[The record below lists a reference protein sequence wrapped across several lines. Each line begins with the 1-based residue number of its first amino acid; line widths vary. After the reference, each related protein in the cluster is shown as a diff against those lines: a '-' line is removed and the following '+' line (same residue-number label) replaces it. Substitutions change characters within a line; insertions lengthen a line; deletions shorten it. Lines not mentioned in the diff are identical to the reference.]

1 MRKLTKSF
9 QKRQSIASRVLCFLL
24 VLAMVVTMVP
34 ALGGGNSTVQAAEK
48 EKNLTIHF
56 MMPSNWGWETPAV
69 QFWGGTYAVSGNTN
83 TDSTEG
89 TEIPGW
95 GGAKGFFM
103 SKGNVAGDTTE
114 YTLSVKGTFTGF
126 QFLDFANTGNTVN
139 PAYDSKLSQYT
150 EDTPTDVYYIQK
162 DGAWAYYLD
171 VKGIEAVP
179 DLPKTETT
187 FLLVGN
193 IPGMAW
199 DPSAK
204 PNFVKSIENENI
216 YSITLN
222 AVPAGKYQYK
232 ILEDAATKG
241 WDKPWAQNNDNLS
254 LNLNAP
260 ADVTLSLDKTDETKE
275 TKVDIAYIEDLVV
288 EVPAQIQKG
297 VTMELPATGTYY
309 GGDGNVQNGVSVTYT
324 AKTEGITLTGNEIS
338 VPISYEGT
346 EVTVVAAYDGIEKE
360 IIIPVVEVVY
370 HYTIY
375 YYDFD
380 ATHMSE
386 NASDLWIWQ
395 KSGAGATAGTL
406 FTAKE
411 KLSDGNEWL
420 RADVTLPYTDVQI
433 IPRSKDEWKWQGDT
447 VLYNNSATA
456 ENVTLYIVSNSNQ
469 AYTTLP
475 ELVKP
480 KSRSIMIE
488 YDRPAKDYE
497 GWNIFTWNSGFGSDV
512 SVAFADINGKMV
524 AKIPVKD
531 SQADL
536 MLSFCMRQ
544 STADNEWANKDGGD
558 HYVTIPADQSV
569 VKAVFTQGEGITRVL
584 PYNTGFERD
593 GANNAIHFYY
603 RNDEL
608 AAENNLASLE
618 GNVSIVINGQTYA
631 MAYDAGNDRF
641 VYNLTDVSTGDYYY
655 YYAVNGKE
663 ELDAFNDVTANDSN
677 GKECSVCHFK
687 KANVSVAASLSQYA
701 MDYNDNNV
709 LSVELTAKDGEGL
722 ETSEIAAITADL
734 SELGLGKE
742 FAIEP
747 QLMEGTI
754 SCLNTVAAGVKN
766 IPVTVKD
773 IYGNVYTTAT
783 NVTVTE
789 RKKSAGDFDWDEA
802 VIYFAVTDRFFD
814 GDASNNDAYGVG
826 DYNTGEKG
834 GSSYHG
840 GDFAGLNQK
849 LDYLKDLGV
858 NTIWITPIVENI
870 TEDQHDNKTDTAT
883 YGYHG
888 YWASDFTKL
897 NKHLGTEQQF
907 KALLDAAHSKGMK
920 IMVDVVLN
928 HAGYGTEKYFNSIL
942 TDADGNS
949 ISMIRDSN
957 NTISGDDKYD
967 SLSDLPDFVTENKA
981 VTDQLV
987 TWQTEWMSKYSIDY
1001 YRVDTV
1007 KHVETT
1013 TWEAF
1018 KNSLTKVN
1026 PDFKM
1031 IGEYSGAGYANNAGE
1046 LGTGSMDALLD
1057 FDFNDF
1063 AQKFV
1068 TGDISGVESSL
1079 QKRNGAINNTAT
1091 MGSFLSSHDEDSL
1104 QYKLVNES
1112 KLSEEE
1118 AYNLMKVAATLQI
1131 TAKGQPVLYY
1141 GEEIGQG
1148 GANNWPL
1155 QTNRRDFDWTELEKQ
1170 KADSNSIYN
1179 HYKTM
1184 LAIRNTYT
1192 DVFAR
1197 GNRSTVAASDAEG
1210 YEVISRSY
1218 GNSTLYV
1225 GMNVKEAEK
1234 EVVIP
1239 VAESAGTVLKNLYD
1253 GKTYTVSADQNV
1265 SVTIPAAKDG
1275 GTIVLTAETKT
1286 EPAPDNTTDDK
1297 KPDGKIT
1304 EDHNGN
1310 QQTSGNNS
1318 SQVNSAVQTTPKQ
1331 EEQAVA
1337 EVTVQEESFANVIEA
1352 VNKAKTGSKI
1362 RVNLL
1367 KTTKIPASVFESIKG
1382 KDMNVTFKVS
1392 DQASWIIN
1400 GKDIT
1405 GNVTAPI
1412 DLGLVVGTSDI
1423 PKQKVTALADG
1434 NETIQLSLNYDGVF
1448 GFEGILRLSVGK
1460 DYSGKIANLYYYNET
1475 TGKFEYYQ
1483 AVQVK
1488 EDGTVDFK
1496 FSHASDYVIVL
1507 NETDMSQTTG
1517 SVIASPKTSDN
1528 TPVAAAVILLLFGC
1542 ALMGTAYRKN
1552 KKF

>member
-34 ALGGGNSTVQAAEK
+34 ALGSGSSTVQAAEN

-56 MMPSNWGWETPAV
+56 MMPSNWGWTTPAI
-69 QFWGGTYAVSGNTN
+69 QFWGGTAAVTGNTN
-83 TDSTEG
+83 TESPDG
-89 TEIPGW
+89 TEIPEW

-103 SKGNVAGDTTE
+103 TQTGDTTE

-126 QFLDFANTGNTVN
+126 QFLDFDNPGNNKN
-139 PAYDSKLSQYT
+139 PGYDSKLSQYT

-171 VKGIEAVP
+171 ADGTTAVP

-204 PNFVKSIENENI
+204 PNFVKSSENENI

-324 AKTEGITLTGNEIS
+324 AKTEGITLNGNEIS

-346 EVTVVAAYDGIEKE
+346 EVTVVAAYHGIEKE
-360 IIIPVVEVVY
+360 IVIPVVEVVY

-544 STADNEWANKDGGD
+544 STTDNEWANKDGGD
-558 HYVTIPADQSV
+558 HYVTIPAGQSL
-569 VKAVFTQGEGITRVL
+569 VKAVFTQGEGITEVL
-584 PYNTGFERD
+584 PYNAGYEMD
-593 GANNAIHFYY
+593 GANDTIHFYF
-603 RNDEL
+603 RNDAL
-608 AAENNLASLE
+608 AAENNLASLD
-618 GNVSIVINGQTYA
+618 GKVSVVVNGQTCQ
-631 MAYDAGNDRF
+631 MTYDAANDRF
-641 VYNLTDVSTGDYYY
+641 GYDFTGVSTGDYYY
-655 YYAVNGKE
+655 YYVVDGTE
-663 ELDAFNDVTANDSN
+663 ELDAFNSEKADYS

-687 KANVSVAASLSQYA
+687 KANVSVEASLSQYA

-709 LSVELTAKDGEGL
+709 LSVKLTAKDGEGL

-734 SELGLGKE
+734 SELGLNRE
-742 FAIEP
+742 FAIDP
-747 QLMEGTI
+747 TLMEGTI
-754 SCLNTVAAGVKN
+754 SCLNTVAAGEKT

-826 DYNTGEKG
+826 DYNVGEKG

-1148 GANNWPL
+1148 GANNWPY

-1184 LAIRNTYT
+1184 LAIRNAYT

-1197 GNRSTVAASDAEG
+1197 GNRSTAAVSDADG

-1275 GTIVLTAETKT
+1275 GTIVLTAETKA

-1297 KPDGKIT
+1297 KPDGKTT

-1448 GFEGILRLSVGK
+1448 GFEGILRLSVGT
-1460 DYSGKIANLYYYNET
+1460 DHSGKIANLYYYNET

-1507 NETDMSQTTG
+1507 NDTDMSQTTG

-1528 TPVAAAVILLLFGC
+1528 TPIAAAVILLLFGC

-1552 KKF
+1552 KHF

>member
-1 MRKLTKSF
+1 
-9 QKRQSIASRVLCFLL
+9 
-24 VLAMVVTMVP
+24 
-34 ALGGGNSTVQAAEK
+34 
-48 EKNLTIHF
+48 
-56 MMPSNWGWETPAV
+56 
-69 QFWGGTYAVSGNTN
+69 
-83 TDSTEG
+83 
-89 TEIPGW
+89 
-95 GGAKGFFM
+95 
-103 SKGNVAGDTTE
+103 
-114 YTLSVKGTFTGF
+114 
-126 QFLDFANTGNTVN
+126 
-139 PAYDSKLSQYT
+139 
-150 EDTPTDVYYIQK
+150 
-162 DGAWAYYLD
+162 
-171 VKGIEAVP
+171 
-179 DLPKTETT
+179 
-187 FLLVGN
+187 
-193 IPGMAW
+193 
-199 DPSAK
+199 
-204 PNFVKSIENENI
+204 
-216 YSITLN
+216 
-222 AVPAGKYQYK
+222 
-232 ILEDAATKG
+232 
-241 WDKPWAQNNDNLS
+241 
-254 LNLNAP
+254 
-260 ADVTLSLDKTDETKE
+260 
-275 TKVDIAYIEDLVV
+275 
-288 EVPAQIQKG
+288 
-297 VTMELPATGTYY
+297 
-309 GGDGNVQNGVSVTYT
+309 
-324 AKTEGITLTGNEIS
+324 
-338 VPISYEGT
+338 
-346 EVTVVAAYDGIEKE
+346 
-360 IIIPVVEVVY
+360 
-370 HYTIY
+370 
-375 YYDFD
+375 
-380 ATHMSE
+380 MSE

-497 GWNIFTWNSGFGSDV
+497 GWNIYTWNSGFGSDV

-544 STADNEWANKDGGD
+544 STTDNEWANKDGGD
-558 HYVTIPADQSV
+558 HYVTIPAGQSL
-569 VKAVFTQGEGITRVL
+569 VKAVFTQGEGITEVL
-584 PYNTGFERD
+584 PYNAGYEMD
-593 GANNAIHFYY
+593 GANDTIHFYF
-603 RNDEL
+603 RNDAL
-608 AAENNLASLE
+608 AAENNLASLD
-618 GNVSIVINGQTYA
+618 GKVSVVVNGQTCQ
-631 MAYDAGNDRF
+631 MTYDAANDRF
-641 VYNLTDVSTGDYYY
+641 GYDFTGVSTGDYYY
-655 YYAVNGKE
+655 YYVVDGTE
-663 ELDAFNDVTANDSN
+663 ELDAFNSEKADYS

-687 KANVSVAASLSQYA
+687 KANVSVEASLSQYA

-709 LSVELTAKDGEGL
+709 LSVKLTAKDGEGL

-734 SELGLGKE
+734 SELGLNRE
-742 FAIEP
+742 FAIDP
-747 QLMEGTI
+747 TLMEGTI
-754 SCLNTVAAGVKN
+754 SCLNTVAAGEKT

-1148 GANNWPL
+1148 GANNWPY

-1184 LAIRNTYT
+1184 LAIRNAYT

-1197 GNRSTVAASDAEG
+1197 GNRSTAAVSDADG

-1275 GTIVLTAETKT
+1275 GTIVLTAETKA

-1297 KPDGKIT
+1297 KPDGKTT

-1483 AVQVK
+1483 AAQVK

>member
-34 ALGGGNSTVQAAEK
+34 ALGGGNSTVQAAET

-56 MMPSNWGWETPAV
+56 MMPSNWGWTTPAV

-83 TDSTEG
+83 IENTDG

-103 SKGNVAGDTTE
+103 SKGNVVGDTTE

-126 QFLDFANTGNTVN
+126 QFLDFANPGNNIN
-139 PAYDSKLSQYT
+139 PGYDSKLSQYT
-150 EDTPTDVYYIQK
+150 EDKPTDVYYIQK
-162 DGAWAYYLD
+162 DGQGDYYLD
-171 VKGIEAVP
+171 AAGTTSVP

-204 PNFVKSIENENI
+204 PNFVKSSENENI

-275 TKVDIAYIEDLVV
+275 IKVDIAYIEDLVV

-338 VPISYEGT
+338 VPLSYEGT
-346 EVTVVAAYDGIEKE
+346 EVTVVAAYNGIEKE

-497 GWNIFTWNSGFGSDV
+497 GWNIYTWNSGFGSDV

-531 SQADL
+531 SKADL
-536 MLSFCMRQ
+536 KLSFCMRH
-544 STADNEWANKDGGD
+544 STAADEWESKDGGD

-569 VKAVFTQGEGITRVL
+569 VKAVFTQGEGITEVL
-584 PYNTGFERD
+584 PYNAGYEMD
-593 GANNAIHFYY
+593 GANDTIHFYY
-603 RNDEL
+603 RNDTL
-608 AAENNLASLE
+608 AAENNLASLD
-618 GNVSIVINGQTYA
+618 GKVSVVVNGQTCP
-631 MAYDAGNDRF
+631 MTYDAANDRF
-641 VYNLTDVSTGDYYY
+641 GYDLTGVSTGDYYY
-655 YYAVNGKE
+655 YYVVDGTG
-663 ELDAFNDVTANDSN
+663 ELDAFNSEKADYS

-687 KANVSVAASLSQYA
+687 KANMSVAASLSQYA

-709 LSVELTAKDGEGL
+709 LSVKLTAKDGEGL

-734 SELGLGKE
+734 SELGLNRE
-742 FAIEP
+742 FAIDP
-747 QLMEGTI
+747 TLMEGTI
-754 SCLNTVAAGVKN
+754 SCLNTVAAGEKT

-1013 TWEAF
+1013 TWAAF

-1046 LGTGSMDALLD
+1046 LGTGTMDALLD

-1063 AQKFV
+1063 AQNFV
-1068 TGDISGVESSL
+1068 TGNISSVENSL
-1079 QKRNGAINNTAT
+1079 QKRNNAINNTSV
-1091 MGSFLSSHDEDSL
+1091 MGSFLSSHDEDTL

-1112 KLSEEE
+1112 KISEEE

-1184 LAIRNTYT
+1184 LAIRNAYT

-1197 GNRSTVAASDAEG
+1197 GNRSTVAVSDADG

-1253 GKTYTVSADQNV
+1253 GKTYTVSADRNV

-1286 EPAPDNTTDDK
+1286 EPAPDEKQDDK
-1297 KPDGKIT
+1297 KTDT
-1304 EDHNGN
+1304 AESNGN
-1310 QQTSGNNS
+1310 AQSSGNNANQS
-1318 SQVNSAVQTTPKQ
+1318 TSANKTTPKQ

-1367 KTTKIPASVFESIKG
+1367 KTTKIPANVFESIKG

-1448 GFEGILRLSVGK
+1448 GFEGILRLSVGT
-1460 DYSGKIANLYYYNET
+1460 DHSGKIANLYYYNET

-1483 AVQVK
+1483 AAQVK

-1507 NETDMSQTTG
+1507 NDTDMSQTTG

-1528 TPVAAAVILLLFGC
+1528 TPIAAAVILLLFGC

-1552 KKF
+1552 KHF

>member
-34 ALGGGNSTVQAAEK
+34 ALGGGNSTVQAAET

-56 MMPSNWGWETPAV
+56 MMPSNWGWTTPAI
-69 QFWGGTYAVSGNTN
+69 QFWGGTATVTGNTN
-83 TDSTEG
+83 TESVDG
-89 TEIPGW
+89 TKIPGW
-95 GGAKGFFM
+95 GEAKGFFM

-139 PAYDSKLSQYT
+139 PAYDSKISQYT

-162 DGAWAYYLD
+162 DGQWDYYLD
-171 VKGIEAVP
+171 ATGTTSVP

-324 AKTEGITLTGNEIS
+324 AKTEGITLNGNEIS

-346 EVTVVAAYDGIEKE
+346 EVTIAAAYDGIEKE
-360 IIIPVVEVVY
+360 IVIPVVEVVY

-558 HYVTIPADQSV
+558 HYVTIPAGQSL
-569 VKAVFTQGEGITRVL
+569 VKAVFTQGEGITEVL
-584 PYNTGFERD
+584 PYNAGYEMD
-593 GANNAIHFYY
+593 GANDTIHFYY
-603 RNDEL
+603 RNDTL
-608 AAENNLASLE
+608 AAENNLASLD
-618 GNVSIVINGQTYA
+618 GKVSVVVNGQTCA
-631 MAYDAGNDRF
+631 MTYDAANDRF
-641 VYNLTDVSTGDYYY
+641 GYDFTGVSTGDYYY
-655 YYAVNGKE
+655 YYVVDGTE
-663 ELDAFNDVTANDSN
+663 ELDAFNSEKADYS

-687 KANVSVAASLSQYA
+687 KANVSVTASLSQYA

-709 LSVELTAKDGEGL
+709 LSVKLTAKDGEGL

-734 SELGLGKE
+734 SELGLNRE
-742 FAIEP
+742 FAIDP
-747 QLMEGTI
+747 TLMEGTI
-754 SCLNTVAAGVKN
+754 SCLNTVAAGEKT

-987 TWQTEWMSKYSIDY
+987 TWQTEWMSKYNIDY

-1148 GANNWPL
+1148 GANNWPY

-1184 LAIRNTYT
+1184 LAIRNAYT

-1197 GNRSTVAASDAEG
+1197 GNRSTVAVSDADG

-1275 GTIVLTAETKT
+1275 GTIVLTAETKA

-1297 KPDGKIT
+1297 KPDGKTT

-1367 KTTKIPASVFESIKG
+1367 KTTKIPANVFESIKG

>member
-1 MRKLTKSF
+1 M
-9 QKRQSIASRVLCFLL
+9 
-24 VLAMVVTMVP
+24 
-34 ALGGGNSTVQAAEK
+34 
-48 EKNLTIHF
+48 
-56 MMPSNWGWETPAV
+56 
-69 QFWGGTYAVSGNTN
+69 TY
-83 TDSTEG
+83 
-89 TEIPGW
+89 
-95 GGAKGFFM
+95 
-103 SKGNVAGDTTE
+103 
-114 YTLSVKGTFTGF
+114 
-126 QFLDFANTGNTVN
+126 
-139 PAYDSKLSQYT
+139 
-150 EDTPTDVYYIQK
+150 
-162 DGAWAYYLD
+162 
-171 VKGIEAVP
+171 
-179 DLPKTETT
+179 
-187 FLLVGN
+187 
-193 IPGMAW
+193 
-199 DPSAK
+199 
-204 PNFVKSIENENI
+204 
-216 YSITLN
+216 
-222 AVPAGKYQYK
+222 
-232 ILEDAATKG
+232 DAA
-241 WDKPWAQNNDNLS
+241 
-254 LNLNAP
+254 
-260 ADVTLSLDKTDETKE
+260 
-275 TKVDIAYIEDLVV
+275 
-288 EVPAQIQKG
+288 
-297 VTMELPATGTYY
+297 
-309 GGDGNVQNGVSVTYT
+309 
-324 AKTEGITLTGNEIS
+324 
-338 VPISYEGT
+338 
-346 EVTVVAAYDGIEKE
+346 
-360 IIIPVVEVVY
+360 
-370 HYTIY
+370 
-375 YYDFD
+375 
-380 ATHMSE
+380 
-386 NASDLWIWQ
+386 
-395 KSGAGATAGTL
+395 
-406 FTAKE
+406 
-411 KLSDGNEWL
+411 
-420 RADVTLPYTDVQI
+420 
-433 IPRSKDEWKWQGDT
+433 
-447 VLYNNSATA
+447 
-456 ENVTLYIVSNSNQ
+456 
-469 AYTTLP
+469 
-475 ELVKP
+475 
-480 KSRSIMIE
+480 
-488 YDRPAKDYE
+488 
-497 GWNIFTWNSGFGSDV
+497 
-512 SVAFADINGKMV
+512 
-524 AKIPVKD
+524 
-531 SQADL
+531 
-536 MLSFCMRQ
+536 
-544 STADNEWANKDGGD
+544 
-558 HYVTIPADQSV
+558 
-569 VKAVFTQGEGITRVL
+569 
-584 PYNTGFERD
+584 
-593 GANNAIHFYY
+593 
-603 RNDEL
+603 
-608 AAENNLASLE
+608 
-618 GNVSIVINGQTYA
+618 
-631 MAYDAGNDRF
+631 NDRF
-641 VYNLTDVSTGDYYY
+641 GYDFTGVSTGDYYY
-655 YYAVNGKE
+655 YYVVNGKE

-687 KANVSVAASLSQYA
+687 KANVSVATSLSQYA

-709 LSVELTAKDGEGL
+709 LSVKLTAKDGEGL

-734 SELGLGKE
+734 SELGLNRE
-742 FAIEP
+742 FAIDP
-747 QLMEGTI
+747 TLMEGTI
-754 SCLNTVAAGVKN
+754 SCLNTVAAGEKT

-1184 LAIRNTYT
+1184 LAIRNAYT

-1197 GNRSTVAASDAEG
+1197 GNRSTAAVSDADG

-1275 GTIVLTAETKT
+1275 GTIVLTAETKA

-1297 KPDGKIT
+1297 KPDGKTT

-1475 TGKFEYYQ
+1475 TSKFEYYQ

>member
-34 ALGGGNSTVQAAEK
+34 ALGSGSSTVQAAEN

-56 MMPSNWGWETPAV
+56 MMPSNWGWTTPAI
-69 QFWGGTYAVSGNTN
+69 QFWGGTAAVTGNTN
-83 TDSTEG
+83 TESPDG
-89 TEIPGW
+89 TEIPEW

-103 SKGNVAGDTTE
+103 TQTGDTTE

-126 QFLDFANTGNTVN
+126 QFLDFDNPGNNKN
-139 PAYDSKLSQYT
+139 PGYDSKLSQYT

-171 VKGIEAVP
+171 ADGTTAVP

-204 PNFVKSIENENI
+204 PNFVKSSENENI

-260 ADVTLSLDKTDETKE
+260 ADVTLSLDKTDKTKE
-275 TKVDIAYIEDLVV
+275 TKVNIAYIKDLVV

-297 VTMELPATGTYY
+297 VTMELPVTGTYY
-309 GGDGNVQNGVSVTYT
+309 GDDGNVQNGVSVTYT
-324 AKTEGITLTGNEIS
+324 AKTEGITLNGNEIL
-338 VPISYEGT
+338 VPLSYEGT
-346 EVTVVAAYDGIEKE
+346 EVTVVAAYNGIEKE

-544 STADNEWANKDGGD
+544 STTDNEWANKDGGD
-558 HYVTIPADQSV
+558 HYVTIPAGQSL
-569 VKAVFTQGEGITRVL
+569 VKAVFTQGEGITEVL
-584 PYNTGFERD
+584 PYNAGYEMD
-593 GANNAIHFYY
+593 GANDTIHFYY
-603 RNDEL
+603 RNDTL
-608 AAENNLASLE
+608 AAENNLASLD
-618 GNVSIVINGQTYA
+618 GKVSVVVNGQTCA
-631 MAYDAGNDRF
+631 MTYDAANDRF
-641 VYNLTDVSTGDYYY
+641 GYDFTGVSTGDYYY
-655 YYAVNGKE
+655 YYVVDGTE
-663 ELDAFNDVTANDSN
+663 ELDAFNSEKADYS

-687 KANVSVAASLSQYA
+687 KANVSVEASLSQYA

-709 LSVELTAKDGEGL
+709 LSVKLTAKDGEGL

-734 SELGLGKE
+734 SELGLNRE
-742 FAIEP
+742 FAIDP
-747 QLMEGTI
+747 TLMEGTI
-754 SCLNTVAAGVKN
+754 SCLNTVAAGEKT

-814 GDASNNDAYGVG
+814 GDAENNDAYGVG
-826 DYNTGEKG
+826 DYNIGEKG

-870 TEDQHDNKTDTAT
+870 TEDQHDNETDTAT

-897 NKHLGTEQQF
+897 NKHLGKEQQF

-928 HAGYGTEKYFNSIL
+928 HAGYGREDYFNSIL

-949 ISMIRDSN
+949 ISMIRDSS

-1253 GKTYTVSADQNV
+1253 GKTYTVSADRNV

-1297 KPDGKIT
+1297 KQDGKTT

-1448 GFEGILRLSVGK
+1448 GFEGILRLSVGT

-1507 NETDMSQTTG
+1507 NDTDMSQTTG

-1528 TPVAAAVILLLFGC
+1528 TPIAAAVILLLFGC

-1552 KKF
+1552 KHF

>member
-56 MMPSNWGWETPAV
+56 MMPSNWGWTTPAI
-69 QFWGGTYAVSGNTN
+69 QFWGGTATVTGNTN
-83 TDSTEG
+83 TESVDG

-95 GGAKGFFM
+95 GGAKAFFM
-103 SKGNVAGDTTE
+103 TRADDTTE

-126 QFLDFANTGNTVN
+126 QFLDFKNTGNNIN
-139 PAYDSKLSQYT
+139 PGYNSKLSQYT

-162 DGAWAYYLD
+162 DGQWDYYLD
-171 VKGIEAVP
+171 ANGTTSVP

-199 DPSAK
+199 NPGAK

-232 ILEDAATKG
+232 ILEDAATEG
-241 WDKPWAQNNDNLS
+241 WNKPWAQNNDNLS

-324 AKTEGITLTGNEIS
+324 AKTEGITLNGNEIS

-346 EVTVVAAYDGIEKE
+346 GVTVVAAYHGIEKE
-360 IIIPVVEVVY
+360 IVIPVVEVVY

-558 HYVTIPADQSV
+558 HYVTIPAGQSL
-569 VKAVFTQGEGITRVL
+569 VKAVFTQGEGITEVL
-584 PYNTGFERD
+584 PYNAGYEMD
-593 GANNAIHFYY
+593 GANDTIHFYY
-603 RNDEL
+603 RNDTL
-608 AAENNLASLE
+608 AAENNLASLD
-618 GNVSIVINGQTYA
+618 GKVSVVVNGQTCA
-631 MAYDAGNDRF
+631 MTYDAANDRF
-641 VYNLTDVSTGDYYY
+641 GYDFTGVSTGDYYY
-655 YYAVNGKE
+655 YYVVDGTE
-663 ELDAFNDVTANDSN
+663 ELDAFNSEKADYS

-687 KANVSVAASLSQYA
+687 KANVSVTASLSQYA

-709 LSVELTAKDGEGL
+709 LSVKLTAKDGEGL

-734 SELGLGKE
+734 SELGLNRE
-742 FAIEP
+742 FAIDP
-747 QLMEGTI
+747 TLMEGTI

-1118 AYNLMKVAATLQI
+1118 AYNQMKVAATLQI

-1148 GANNWPL
+1148 GANNWPY

-1184 LAIRNTYT
+1184 LAIRNAYT

-1197 GNRSTVAASDAEG
+1197 GNRSTVAVSDADG

-1239 VAESAGTVLKNLYD
+1239 VAESAGTVLTNLYD

-1297 KPDGKIT
+1297 KPDGKTT

-1448 GFEGILRLSVGK
+1448 GFEGILRLSIGS

>member
-34 ALGGGNSTVQAAEK
+34 ALGSGSSTVQAAEN

-56 MMPSNWGWETPAV
+56 MMPSNWGWTTPAI
-69 QFWGGTYAVSGNTN
+69 QFWGGTAAVTGNTN
-83 TDSTEG
+83 TESPDG
-89 TEIPGW
+89 TEIPEW

-103 SKGNVAGDTTE
+103 TQTGDTTE

-126 QFLDFANTGNTVN
+126 QFLDFDNPGNNKN
-139 PAYDSKLSQYT
+139 PGYDSKLSQYT

-162 DGAWAYYLD
+162 DGQWDYYLD
-171 VKGIEAVP
+171 ATGTTSVP

-324 AKTEGITLTGNEIS
+324 AKTEGITLNGNEIS

-346 EVTVVAAYDGIEKE
+346 EVTVVAAYHGIEKE
-360 IIIPVVEVVY
+360 IVIPVVEVVY

-558 HYVTIPADQSV
+558 HYVTIPAGQSL
-569 VKAVFTQGEGITRVL
+569 VKAVFTQGEGITEVL
-584 PYNTGFERD
+584 PYNAGYEMD
-593 GANNAIHFYY
+593 GANDTIHFYY
-603 RNDEL
+603 RNDTL
-608 AAENNLASLE
+608 AAENNLASLD
-618 GNVSIVINGQTYA
+618 GKVSVVVNGQTCA
-631 MAYDAGNDRF
+631 MTYDAANDRF
-641 VYNLTDVSTGDYYY
+641 GYDFTGVSTGDYYY
-655 YYAVNGKE
+655 YYVVNGKE

-687 KANVSVAASLSQYA
+687 KANVSVTASLSQYA

-709 LSVELTAKDGEGL
+709 LSVKLTAKDGEGL

-747 QLMEGTI
+747 ELMEGTI

-826 DYNTGEKG
+826 DYNVGEKG

-870 TEDQHDNKTDTAT
+870 TEDQHDNETDTAT

-897 NKHLGTEQQF
+897 NKHLGKEQQF

-928 HAGYGTEKYFNSIL
+928 HAGYGREDYFNSIL

-949 ISMIRDSN
+949 ISMIRDSS

-987 TWQTEWMSKYSIDY
+987 AWQTEWMSKYNIDY

-1013 TWEAF
+1013 TWAAF

-1046 LGTGSMDALLD
+1046 LGTGTMDALLD

-1063 AQKFV
+1063 AQNFV
-1068 TGDISGVESSL
+1068 TGNISSVENSL
-1079 QKRNGAINNTAT
+1079 QKRNNAINNTSV
-1091 MGSFLSSHDEDSL
+1091 MGSFLSSHDEDTL

-1112 KLSEEE
+1112 KISEEE

-1184 LAIRNTYT
+1184 LAIRNAYT

-1197 GNRSTVAASDAEG
+1197 GNRSTVAVSDADG

-1218 GNSTLYV
+1218 GNNTLYV

-1297 KPDGKIT
+1297 KPDGKTT

-1367 KTTKIPASVFESIKG
+1367 KTTKIPANVFESIKG

-1448 GFEGILRLSVGK
+1448 GFEGILRLSVGT

-1507 NETDMSQTTG
+1507 NDTDMSQTTG

-1528 TPVAAAVILLLFGC
+1528 TPIAAAVILLLFGC

-1552 KKF
+1552 KHF

>member
-34 ALGGGNSTVQAAEK
+34 ALGGGNSTVQAAET

-56 MMPSNWGWETPAV
+56 MMPSNWGWTTPAV

-83 TDSTEG
+83 IENTDG

-103 SKGNVAGDTTE
+103 SKGNVVGDTTE

-126 QFLDFANTGNTVN
+126 QFLDFANPGNNIN
-139 PAYDSKLSQYT
+139 PGYDSKLSQYT
-150 EDTPTDVYYIQK
+150 EDKPTDVYYIQK
-162 DGAWAYYLD
+162 DGQGDYYLD
-171 VKGIEAVP
+171 AAGTTSVP

-204 PNFVKSIENENI
+204 PNFVKSSENENI

-275 TKVDIAYIEDLVV
+275 IKVDIAYIEDLVV

-338 VPISYEGT
+338 VPLSYEGT
-346 EVTVVAAYDGIEKE
+346 EVTVVAAYNGIEKE

-497 GWNIFTWNSGFGSDV
+497 GWNIYTWNSGFGSDV

-531 SQADL
+531 SKADL
-536 MLSFCMRQ
+536 KLSFCMRH
-544 STADNEWANKDGGD
+544 STAADEWESKDGGD
-558 HYVTIPADQSV
+558 HYVTIPAGQSV
-569 VKAVFTQGEGITRVL
+569 VKAVFTQGEGITEVL
-584 PYNTGFERD
+584 PYNAGYEMD
-593 GANNAIHFYY
+593 GANDTIHFYY
-603 RNDEL
+603 RNDTL
-608 AAENNLASLE
+608 AAENNLASLD
-618 GNVSIVINGQTYA
+618 GKVSVVVNGQTCP
-631 MAYDAGNDRF
+631 MTYDAANDRF
-641 VYNLTDVSTGDYYY
+641 GYDLTGVSTGDYYY
-655 YYAVNGKE
+655 YYVVDGTG
-663 ELDAFNDVTANDSN
+663 ELDAFNSEKADYS

-687 KANVSVAASLSQYA
+687 KANMSVAASLSQYA

-709 LSVELTAKDGEGL
+709 LSVKLTAKDGEGL

-734 SELGLGKE
+734 SELGLNRE
-742 FAIEP
+742 FAIDP
-747 QLMEGTI
+747 TLMEGTI
-754 SCLNTVAAGVKN
+754 SCLNTVAAGEKT

-1013 TWEAF
+1013 TWAAF

-1046 LGTGSMDALLD
+1046 LGTGTMDALLD

-1063 AQKFV
+1063 AQNFV
-1068 TGDISGVESSL
+1068 TGNISSVENSL
-1079 QKRNGAINNTAT
+1079 QKRNNAINNTSV
-1091 MGSFLSSHDEDSL
+1091 MGSFLSSHDEDTL

-1112 KLSEEE
+1112 KISEEE

-1148 GANNWPL
+1148 GADNWPL

-1184 LAIRNTYT
+1184 LAIRNAYT

-1197 GNRSTVAASDAEG
+1197 GNRSTVAVSDADG

-1218 GNSTLYV
+1218 GNNTLYV

-1253 GKTYTVSADQNV
+1253 GKTYTVSADRNV

-1286 EPAPDNTTDDK
+1286 EPAPDEKQDDK
-1297 KPDGKIT
+1297 KTDT
-1304 EDHNGN
+1304 AESNGN
-1310 QQTSGNNS
+1310 AQSSGNNANQS
-1318 SQVNSAVQTTPKQ
+1318 TSANKTTPKQ

-1367 KTTKIPASVFESIKG
+1367 KTTKIPANVFESIKG

-1448 GFEGILRLSVGK
+1448 GFEGILRLSVGT
-1460 DYSGKIANLYYYNET
+1460 DHSGKIANLYYYNET

-1483 AVQVK
+1483 AAQVK

-1507 NETDMSQTTG
+1507 NDTDMSQTTG

-1528 TPVAAAVILLLFGC
+1528 TPIAAAVILLLFGC

-1552 KKF
+1552 KNF

>member
-34 ALGGGNSTVQAAEK
+34 ALGSGSSTVQAAEN

-56 MMPSNWGWETPAV
+56 MMPSNWGWTTPAI
-69 QFWGGTYAVSGNTN
+69 QFWGGTAAVTGNTN
-83 TDSTEG
+83 TESPDG
-89 TEIPGW
+89 TEIPEW

-103 SKGNVAGDTTE
+103 TQTGDTTE

-126 QFLDFANTGNTVN
+126 QFLDFDNPGNNKN
-139 PAYDSKLSQYT
+139 PGYDSKLSQYT

-162 DGAWAYYLD
+162 DGQWDYYLD
-171 VKGIEAVP
+171 ATGTTSVP

-324 AKTEGITLTGNEIS
+324 AKTEGITLNGNEIS

-346 EVTVVAAYDGIEKE
+346 EVTVVAAYHGIEKE
-360 IIIPVVEVVY
+360 IVIPVVEVVY

-531 SQADL
+531 SKADL
-536 MLSFCMRQ
+536 KLSFCMRH
-544 STADNEWANKDGGD
+544 STAADEWESKDGGD

-569 VKAVFTQGEGITRVL
+569 VKAVFTQGEGITEVL
-584 PYNTGFERD
+584 PYNAGYEMD
-593 GANNAIHFYY
+593 GANDTIHFYY
-603 RNDEL
+603 RNDTL
-608 AAENNLASLE
+608 AAENNLASLD
-618 GNVSIVINGQTYA
+618 GKVSVVVNGQTCP
-631 MAYDAGNDRF
+631 MTYDAANDRF
-641 VYNLTDVSTGDYYY
+641 GYDLTGVSTGDYYY
-655 YYAVNGKE
+655 YYVVNGKE

-687 KANVSVAASLSQYA
+687 KANVSVTASLSQYA

-747 QLMEGTI
+747 ELMEGTI

-826 DYNTGEKG
+826 DYNVGEKG

-870 TEDQHDNKTDTAT
+870 TEDQHDNETDTAT

-897 NKHLGTEQQF
+897 NKHLGKEQQF

-928 HAGYGTEKYFNSIL
+928 HAGYGREDYFNSIL

-949 ISMIRDSN
+949 ISMIRDSS

-987 TWQTEWMSKYSIDY
+987 AWQTGWMSKYNIDY

-1013 TWEAF
+1013 TWAAF

-1046 LGTGSMDALLD
+1046 LGTGTMDALLD

-1063 AQKFV
+1063 AQNFV
-1068 TGDISGVESSL
+1068 TGNISSVENSL
-1079 QKRNGAINNTAT
+1079 QKRNNAINNTSV
-1091 MGSFLSSHDEDSL
+1091 MGSFLSSHDEDTL

-1112 KLSEEE
+1112 KISEEE

-1184 LAIRNTYT
+1184 LAIRNAYT

-1197 GNRSTVAASDAEG
+1197 GNRSTVAVSDADG

-1218 GNSTLYV
+1218 GNNTLYV

-1253 GKTYTVSADQNV
+1253 GKTYTVSADRNV

-1286 EPAPDNTTDDK
+1286 EPAPDEKQDDK
-1297 KPDGKIT
+1297 KTDT
-1304 EDHNGN
+1304 AESNGN
-1310 QQTSGNNS
+1310 AQSSGNNANQS
-1318 SQVNSAVQTTPKQ
+1318 TSANKTTPKQ

-1367 KTTKIPASVFESIKG
+1367 KTTKIPANVFESIKG

-1448 GFEGILRLSVGK
+1448 GFEGILRLSVGT
-1460 DYSGKIANLYYYNET
+1460 DHSGKIANLYYYNET

-1483 AVQVK
+1483 AAQVK

-1507 NETDMSQTTG
+1507 NDTDMSQTTG

-1528 TPVAAAVILLLFGC
+1528 TPIAAAVILLLFGC

-1552 KKF
+1552 KHF

>member
-34 ALGGGNSTVQAAEK
+34 ALGGGNSTVQAAET

-56 MMPSNWGWETPAV
+56 MMPSNWGWTTPAV

-83 TDSTEG
+83 IENTDG

-95 GGAKGFFM
+95 GEAKGFFM

-139 PAYDSKLSQYT
+139 PAYDSKISQYT

-162 DGAWAYYLD
+162 DGQWDYYLD
-171 VKGIEAVP
+171 ATGTTSVP

-324 AKTEGITLTGNEIS
+324 AKTEGITLNGNEIS

-346 EVTVVAAYDGIEKE
+346 EVTVVAAYHGIEKE
-360 IIIPVVEVVY
+360 IVIPVVEVVY

-558 HYVTIPADQSV
+558 HYVTIPAGQSL
-569 VKAVFTQGEGITRVL
+569 VKAVFTQGEGITEVL
-584 PYNTGFERD
+584 PYNAGYEMD
-593 GANNAIHFYY
+593 GANDTIHFYY
-603 RNDEL
+603 RNDTL
-608 AAENNLASLE
+608 AAENNLASLD
-618 GNVSIVINGQTYA
+618 GKVSVVVNGQTCA
-631 MAYDAGNDRF
+631 MTYDAANDRF
-641 VYNLTDVSTGDYYY
+641 GYDFTGVSTGDYYY
-655 YYAVNGKE
+655 YYVVDGTE
-663 ELDAFNDVTANDSN
+663 ELDAFNSEKADYS
-677 GKECSVCHFK
+677 GQECSVCHFK
-687 KANVSVAASLSQYA
+687 KANVSVEASLSQYA

-709 LSVELTAKDGEGL
+709 LSVKLTAKDGEGL

-734 SELGLGKE
+734 SELGLNRE
-742 FAIEP
+742 FAIDST
-747 QLMEGTI
+747 LMEGTI
-754 SCLNTVAAGVKN
+754 SCLNTVAAGEKT

-1091 MGSFLSSHDEDSL
+1091 MGSFLSSHDEDTL

-1112 KLSEEE
+1112 KISEEE

-1184 LAIRNTYT
+1184 LAIRNAYT

-1197 GNRSTVAASDAEG
+1197 GNRSTAAVSDADG

-1275 GTIVLTAETKT
+1275 GTIVLTAEKKT
-1286 EPAPDNTTDDK
+1286 EPAPDEKQDDK
-1297 KPDGKIT
+1297 KTDT
-1304 EDHNGN
+1304 AESNGN
-1310 QQTSGNNS
+1310 AQSSGNNANQS
-1318 SQVNSAVQTTPKQ
+1318 TSANKTNPKQ

-1367 KTTKIPASVFESIKG
+1367 KTTKIPANVFESIKG

-1507 NETDMSQTTG
+1507 NDTDMSQTTG

-1528 TPVAAAVILLLFGC
+1528 TPIAAAVILLLFGC

-1552 KKF
+1552 KNF

>member
-34 ALGGGNSTVQAAEK
+34 ALGGGNSTVQAAET

-56 MMPSNWGWETPAV
+56 MMPSNWGWTTPAV

-83 TDSTEG
+83 IENTDG

-103 SKGNVAGDTTE
+103 SKGNVVGDTTE

-126 QFLDFANTGNTVN
+126 QFLDFANPGNNIN
-139 PAYDSKLSQYT
+139 PGYDSKLSQYT
-150 EDTPTDVYYIQK
+150 EDKPTDVYYIQK
-162 DGAWAYYLD
+162 DGQGDYYLD
-171 VKGIEAVP
+171 AAGTTSVP

-204 PNFVKSIENENI
+204 PNFVKSSENENI

-275 TKVDIAYIEDLVV
+275 IKVDIAYIEDLVV

-338 VPISYEGT
+338 VPLSYEGT
-346 EVTVVAAYDGIEKE
+346 EVTVVAAYNGIEKE

-497 GWNIFTWNSGFGSDV
+497 GWNIYTWNSGFGSDV

-531 SQADL
+531 SKADL
-536 MLSFCMRQ
+536 KLSFCMRH
-544 STADNEWANKDGGD
+544 STAADEWESKDGGD

-569 VKAVFTQGEGITRVL
+569 VKAVFTQGEGITEVL
-584 PYNTGFERD
+584 PYNAGYEMD
-593 GANNAIHFYY
+593 GANDTIHFYY
-603 RNDEL
+603 RNDTL
-608 AAENNLASLE
+608 AAENNLASLD
-618 GNVSIVINGQTYA
+618 GKVSVVVNGQTCP
-631 MAYDAGNDRF
+631 MTYDAANDRF
-641 VYNLTDVSTGDYYY
+641 GYDLTGVSTGDYYY
-655 YYAVNGKE
+655 YYVVDGTG
-663 ELDAFNDVTANDSN
+663 ELDAFNSEKADYS

-687 KANVSVAASLSQYA
+687 KANMSVAASLSQYA

-709 LSVELTAKDGEGL
+709 LSVKLTAKDGEGL

-734 SELGLGKE
+734 SELGLNRE
-742 FAIEP
+742 FAIDP
-747 QLMEGTI
+747 TLMEGTI
-754 SCLNTVAAGVKN
+754 SCLNTVAAGEKT

-949 ISMIRDSN
+949 ISMIRDSS

-1013 TWEAF
+1013 TWAAF

-1046 LGTGSMDALLD
+1046 LGTGTMDALLD

-1063 AQKFV
+1063 AQNFV
-1068 TGDISGVESSL
+1068 TGNISSVENSL
-1079 QKRNGAINNTAT
+1079 QKRNNAINNTSV
-1091 MGSFLSSHDEDSL
+1091 MGSFLSSHDEDTL

-1112 KLSEEE
+1112 KISEEE

-1184 LAIRNTYT
+1184 LAIRNAYT

-1197 GNRSTVAASDAEG
+1197 GNRSTVAVSDADG

-1218 GNSTLYV
+1218 GNNTLYV

-1253 GKTYTVSADQNV
+1253 GKTYTVSADRNV

-1286 EPAPDNTTDDK
+1286 EPAPDEKQDDK
-1297 KPDGKIT
+1297 KTDT
-1304 EDHNGN
+1304 AESNGN
-1310 QQTSGNNS
+1310 AQSSGNNANQS
-1318 SQVNSAVQTTPKQ
+1318 TSANKTTPKQ

-1367 KTTKIPASVFESIKG
+1367 KTTKIPANVFESIKG

-1448 GFEGILRLSVGK
+1448 GFEGILRLSVGT
-1460 DYSGKIANLYYYNET
+1460 DHSGKIANLYYYNET

-1507 NETDMSQTTG
+1507 NDTDMSQTTG

-1528 TPVAAAVILLLFGC
+1528 TPIAAAVILLLFGC

-1552 KKF
+1552 KNF

>member
-34 ALGGGNSTVQAAEK
+34 ALGGGNSTVQAAET

-56 MMPSNWGWETPAV
+56 MMPSNWGWTTPAI
-69 QFWGGTYAVSGNTN
+69 QFWGGTATVTGNTN
-83 TDSTEG
+83 TESVDG
-89 TEIPGW
+89 TKIPGW
-95 GGAKGFFM
+95 DGAKAFFM
-103 SKGNVAGDTTE
+103 TQAGDTTE

-126 QFLDFANTGNTVN
+126 QFLDFDNTRNNIN
-139 PAYDSKLSQYT
+139 PGYNSKLSQYT
-150 EDTPTDVYYIQK
+150 EDKPTDVYYIQK

-171 VKGIEAVP
+171 ADGTTVVP

-204 PNFVKSIENENI
+204 PNFVKSIENENV

-222 AVPAGKYQYK
+222 AIPAGKYQYK
-232 ILEDAATKG
+232 ILEDAATEG
-241 WDKPWAQNNDNLS
+241 WNKYWAQNDGNLS

-260 ADVTLSLDKTDETKE
+260 ADVTLSLDKTDKTKE
-275 TKVDIAYIEDLVV
+275 TKVNIAYIKDLVV

-297 VTMELPATGTYY
+297 VTMELPVTGTYY
-309 GGDGNVQNGVSVTYT
+309 GDDGNVQNGVSVTYT
-324 AKTEGITLTGNEIS
+324 AKTEGITLNGNEIS

-346 EVTVVAAYDGIEKE
+346 EVTIAATYNGIEKE
-360 IIIPVVEVVY
+360 ITIPVVEVVY

-380 ATHMSE
+380 ETHMSE

-558 HYVTIPADQSV
+558 HYVTIPAGQSL
-569 VKAVFTQGEGITRVL
+569 VKAVFTQGEGITEVL
-584 PYNTGFERD
+584 PYNAGYEMD
-593 GANNAIHFYY
+593 GANDTIHFYY
-603 RNDEL
+603 RNDTL
-608 AAENNLASLE
+608 AAENNLASLD
-618 GNVSIVINGQTYA
+618 GKVSVVVNGQTCA
-631 MAYDAGNDRF
+631 MTYDAANDRF
-641 VYNLTDVSTGDYYY
+641 GYDFTGVSTGDYYY
-655 YYAVNGKE
+655 YYVVDGTE
-663 ELDAFNDVTANDSN
+663 ELDAFNSEKADYS

-687 KANVSVAASLSQYA
+687 KANVSVTASLSQYA

-709 LSVELTAKDGEGL
+709 LSVKLTAKDGEGL

-734 SELGLGKE
+734 SELGLNRE
-742 FAIEP
+742 FAIDST
-747 QLMEGTI
+747 LMEGTI
-754 SCLNTVAAGVKN
+754 SCLNTVAAGEKT

-870 TEDQHDNKTDTAT
+870 TEDQHDNETDTAT

-1148 GANNWPL
+1148 GANNWSL

-1239 VAESAGTVLKNLYD
+1239 VAESAGIVLKNLYD

-1297 KPDGKIT
+1297 KPDGKTT

-1367 KTTKIPASVFESIKG
+1367 KTTKIPANVFESIKG

-1507 NETDMSQTTG
+1507 NDTDMSQTTG

-1528 TPVAAAVILLLFGC
+1528 TPIAAAVILLLFGC

>member
-34 ALGGGNSTVQAAEK
+34 ALGGGNSTVQAAET

-56 MMPSNWGWETPAV
+56 MMPSNWGWTTPAV

-83 TDSTEG
+83 IENTDG

-103 SKGNVAGDTTE
+103 SKGNVVGDTTE

-126 QFLDFANTGNTVN
+126 QFLDFANPGNNIN
-139 PAYDSKLSQYT
+139 PGYDSKLSQYT
-150 EDTPTDVYYIQK
+150 EDKPTDVYYIQK
-162 DGAWAYYLD
+162 DGQGDYYLD
-171 VKGIEAVP
+171 AAGTTSVP

-204 PNFVKSIENENI
+204 PNFVKSSENENI

-260 ADVTLSLDKTDETKE
+260 ADVTLSLDKTDKTKE
-275 TKVDIAYIEDLVV
+275 TKVNIAYIKDLVV

-297 VTMELPATGTYY
+297 VTMELPVTGTYY
-309 GGDGNVQNGVSVTYT
+309 GDDGNVQNGVSVTYT
-324 AKTEGITLTGNEIS
+324 AKTEGITLNGNEIL
-338 VPISYEGT
+338 VPLSYEGT
-346 EVTVVAAYDGIEKE
+346 EVTVVAAYNGIEKE

-497 GWNIFTWNSGFGSDV
+497 GWNIYTWNSGFGSDV

-531 SQADL
+531 SKADL
-536 MLSFCMRQ
+536 KLSFCMRH
-544 STADNEWANKDGGD
+544 STAADEWESKDGGD
-558 HYVTIPADQSV
+558 HYVTIPAGQSL
-569 VKAVFTQGEGITRVL
+569 VKAVFTQGEGITEVL
-584 PYNTGFERD
+584 PYNAGYEMD
-593 GANNAIHFYY
+593 GANDTIHFYY
-603 RNDEL
+603 RNDTL
-608 AAENNLASLE
+608 AAENNLASLD
-618 GNVSIVINGQTYA
+618 GKVSVVVNGQTCA
-631 MAYDAGNDRF
+631 MTYDAANDRF
-641 VYNLTDVSTGDYYY
+641 GYDFTGVSTGDYYY
-655 YYAVNGKE
+655 YYVVDGTE
-663 ELDAFNDVTANDSN
+663 ELDAFNSEKADYS
-677 GKECSVCHFK
+677 GQECSVCHFK
-687 KANVSVAASLSQYA
+687 KANVSVEASLSQYA

-709 LSVELTAKDGEGL
+709 LSVKLTAKDGEGL

-747 QLMEGTI
+747 ELMEGTI
-754 SCLNTVAAGVKN
+754 SCLNTVAAGEKT

-1013 TWEAF
+1013 TWAAF

-1046 LGTGSMDALLD
+1046 LGTGTMDALLD

-1063 AQKFV
+1063 AQNFV
-1068 TGDISGVESSL
+1068 TGNISSVENSL
-1079 QKRNGAINNTAT
+1079 QKRNNAINNTSV
-1091 MGSFLSSHDEDSL
+1091 MGSFLSSHDEDTL

-1112 KLSEEE
+1112 KISEEE

-1184 LAIRNTYT
+1184 LAIRNAYT

-1197 GNRSTVAASDAEG
+1197 GNRSTVAVSDADG

-1218 GNSTLYV
+1218 GNNTLYV

-1253 GKTYTVSADQNV
+1253 GKTYTVSADRNV

-1286 EPAPDNTTDDK
+1286 EPAPDEKQDDK
-1297 KPDGKIT
+1297 KTDT
-1304 EDHNGN
+1304 AESNGN
-1310 QQTSGNNS
+1310 AQSSGNNANQS
-1318 SQVNSAVQTTPKQ
+1318 TSANKTTPKQ

-1367 KTTKIPASVFESIKG
+1367 KTTKIPANVFESIKG

-1448 GFEGILRLSVGK
+1448 GFEGILRLSVGT
-1460 DYSGKIANLYYYNET
+1460 DHSGKIANLYYYNET

-1483 AVQVK
+1483 AAQVK

-1507 NETDMSQTTG
+1507 NDTDMSQTTG

-1528 TPVAAAVILLLFGC
+1528 TPIAAAVILLLFGC

-1552 KKF
+1552 KHF

>member
-34 ALGGGNSTVQAAEK
+34 ALGSGSSTVQAAEK

-56 MMPSNWGWETPAV
+56 MMPSNWGWTTPAI
-69 QFWGGTYAVSGNTN
+69 QFWGGTAAVTGNTN
-83 TDSTEG
+83 TESPDG
-89 TEIPGW
+89 TEIPEW

-103 SKGNVAGDTTE
+103 TQTGDTTE

-126 QFLDFANTGNTVN
+126 QFLDFDNPGNNKN
-139 PAYDSKLSQYT
+139 PGYDSKLSQYT

-171 VKGIEAVP
+171 ADGTTAVP

-204 PNFVKSIENENI
+204 PNFVKSIENENV

-232 ILEDAATKG
+232 ILEDAATEG
-241 WDKPWAQNNDNLS
+241 WNKPWAQNSDNLS

-260 ADVTLSLDKTDETKE
+260 ADVTLSLDKTDKAKE
-275 TKVDIAYIEDLVV
+275 TKVNIAYIKDLVV

-297 VTMELPATGTYY
+297 VTMELPVTGTYY
-309 GGDGNVQNGVSVTYT
+309 GDDGNVQNGVSVTYT
-324 AKTEGITLTGNEIS
+324 AKTEGITLNGNEIL
-338 VPISYEGT
+338 VPLSYEGT
-346 EVTVVAAYDGIEKE
+346 EVTVAAAYNGIEKE

-558 HYVTIPADQSV
+558 HYVTIPAGQSL
-569 VKAVFTQGEGITRVL
+569 VKAVFTQGEGITEVL
-584 PYNTGFERD
+584 PYNAGYEMD
-593 GANNAIHFYY
+593 GANDTIHFYY
-603 RNDEL
+603 RNDTL
-608 AAENNLASLE
+608 AAENNLASLD
-618 GNVSIVINGQTYA
+618 GKVSVVVNGQTCA
-631 MAYDAGNDRF
+631 MTYDAANDRF
-641 VYNLTDVSTGDYYY
+641 GYDFTGVSTGDYYY
-655 YYAVNGKE
+655 YYVVDGTE
-663 ELDAFNDVTANDSN
+663 ELDAFNSEKADYS

-687 KANVSVAASLSQYA
+687 KANVSVEASLSQYA

-709 LSVELTAKDGEGL
+709 LSVKLTAKDGEGL

-734 SELGLGKE
+734 SELGLNRE
-742 FAIEP
+742 FAIDP
-747 QLMEGTI
+747 TLMEGTI
-754 SCLNTVAAGVKN
+754 SCLNTVAAGEKT

-1253 GKTYTVSADQNV
+1253 GKTYTVSADRNV

-1297 KPDGKIT
+1297 KPDGKTT

-1448 GFEGILRLSVGK
+1448 GFEGILRLSVGT

-1507 NETDMSQTTG
+1507 NDTDMSQTTG

-1528 TPVAAAVILLLFGC
+1528 TPIAAAVILLLFGC

-1552 KKF
+1552 KHF

>member
-1 MRKLTKSF
+1 
-9 QKRQSIASRVLCFLL
+9 
-24 VLAMVVTMVP
+24 
-34 ALGGGNSTVQAAEK
+34 
-48 EKNLTIHF
+48 
-56 MMPSNWGWETPAV
+56 
-69 QFWGGTYAVSGNTN
+69 
-83 TDSTEG
+83 
-89 TEIPGW
+89 
-95 GGAKGFFM
+95 M
-103 SKGNVAGDTTE
+103 S
-114 YTLSVKGTFTGF
+114 
-126 QFLDFANTGNTVN
+126 
-139 PAYDSKLSQYT
+139 
-150 EDTPTDVYYIQK
+150 
-162 DGAWAYYLD
+162 
-171 VKGIEAVP
+171 
-179 DLPKTETT
+179 
-187 FLLVGN
+187 
-193 IPGMAW
+193 
-199 DPSAK
+199 
-204 PNFVKSIENENI
+204 
-216 YSITLN
+216 
-222 AVPAGKYQYK
+222 
-232 ILEDAATKG
+232 
-241 WDKPWAQNNDNLS
+241 
-254 LNLNAP
+254 
-260 ADVTLSLDKTDETKE
+260 
-275 TKVDIAYIEDLVV
+275 V
-288 EVPAQIQKG
+288 E
-297 VTMELPATGTYY
+297 
-309 GGDGNVQNGVSVTYT
+309 
-324 AKTEGITLTGNEIS
+324 
-338 VPISYEGT
+338 
-346 EVTVVAAYDGIEKE
+346 
-360 IIIPVVEVVY
+360 
-370 HYTIY
+370 
-375 YYDFD
+375 
-380 ATHMSE
+380 
-386 NASDLWIWQ
+386 
-395 KSGAGATAGTL
+395 
-406 FTAKE
+406 
-411 KLSDGNEWL
+411 
-420 RADVTLPYTDVQI
+420 
-433 IPRSKDEWKWQGDT
+433 
-447 VLYNNSATA
+447 
-456 ENVTLYIVSNSNQ
+456 
-469 AYTTLP
+469 
-475 ELVKP
+475 
-480 KSRSIMIE
+480 
-488 YDRPAKDYE
+488 
-497 GWNIFTWNSGFGSDV
+497 
-512 SVAFADINGKMV
+512 
-524 AKIPVKD
+524 
-531 SQADL
+531 
-536 MLSFCMRQ
+536 
-544 STADNEWANKDGGD
+544 
-558 HYVTIPADQSV
+558 
-569 VKAVFTQGEGITRVL
+569 
-584 PYNTGFERD
+584 
-593 GANNAIHFYY
+593 
-603 RNDEL
+603 
-608 AAENNLASLE
+608 
-618 GNVSIVINGQTYA
+618 
-631 MAYDAGNDRF
+631 
-641 VYNLTDVSTGDYYY
+641 
-655 YYAVNGKE
+655 
-663 ELDAFNDVTANDSN
+663 
-677 GKECSVCHFK
+677 
-687 KANVSVAASLSQYA
+687 ASLSQYA

-709 LSVELTAKDGEGL
+709 LSVKLTAKDGEGL

-734 SELGLGKE
+734 SELGLNRE
-742 FAIEP
+742 FAIDP
-747 QLMEGTI
+747 TLMEGTI
-754 SCLNTVAAGVKN
+754 SCLNTVAAGEKT

-1013 TWEAF
+1013 TWAAF

-1253 GKTYTVSADQNV
+1253 GKTYTVSADRNV

-1297 KPDGKIT
+1297 KPDGKTT

-1337 EVTVQEESFANVIEA
+1337 EVTMQEESFANVIEA

-1448 GFEGILRLSVGK
+1448 GFEGILRLSVGT

-1507 NETDMSQTTG
+1507 NDTDMSQTTG

-1528 TPVAAAVILLLFGC
+1528 TPIAAAVILLLFGC

-1552 KKF
+1552 KHF

>member
-34 ALGGGNSTVQAAEK
+34 ALGGGNSTVQAAET

-56 MMPSNWGWETPAV
+56 MMPSNWGWTTPAV

-83 TDSTEG
+83 IENTDG

-103 SKGNVAGDTTE
+103 SKGNVVGDTTE

-126 QFLDFANTGNTVN
+126 QFLDFANPGNNIN
-139 PAYDSKLSQYT
+139 PGYDSKLSQYT
-150 EDTPTDVYYIQK
+150 EDKPTDVYYIQK
-162 DGAWAYYLD
+162 DGQGDYYLD
-171 VKGIEAVP
+171 AAGTTSVP

-204 PNFVKSIENENI
+204 PNFVKSSENENI

-275 TKVDIAYIEDLVV
+275 IKVDIAYIEDLVV

-338 VPISYEGT
+338 VPLSYEGT
-346 EVTVVAAYDGIEKE
+346 EVTVVAAYNGIEKE

-497 GWNIFTWNSGFGSDV
+497 GWNIYTWNSGFGSDV

-531 SQADL
+531 SKADL
-536 MLSFCMRQ
+536 KLSFCMRH
-544 STADNEWANKDGGD
+544 STAADEWESKDGGD

-569 VKAVFTQGEGITRVL
+569 VKAVFTQGEGITEVL
-584 PYNTGFERD
+584 PYNAGYEMD
-593 GANNAIHFYY
+593 GANDTIHFYY
-603 RNDEL
+603 RNDTL
-608 AAENNLASLE
+608 AAENNLASLD
-618 GNVSIVINGQTYA
+618 GKVSVVVNGQTCP
-631 MAYDAGNDRF
+631 MTYDAANDRF
-641 VYNLTDVSTGDYYY
+641 GYDLTGVSTGDYYY
-655 YYAVNGKE
+655 YYVVDGTG
-663 ELDAFNDVTANDSN
+663 ELDAFNSEKADYS

-687 KANVSVAASLSQYA
+687 KANMSVAASLSQYA

-709 LSVELTAKDGEGL
+709 LSVKLTAKDGEGL

-734 SELGLGKE
+734 SELGLNRE
-742 FAIEP
+742 FAIDP
-747 QLMEGTI
+747 TLMEGTI
-754 SCLNTVAAGVKN
+754 SCLNTVAAGEKT

-814 GDASNNDAYGVG
+814 GDAGNNDAYGVG
-826 DYNTGEKG
+826 DYNTGEKD

-1013 TWEAF
+1013 TWAAF

-1046 LGTGSMDALLD
+1046 LGTGTMDALLD

-1063 AQKFV
+1063 AQNFV
-1068 TGDISGVESSL
+1068 TGNISSVENSL
-1079 QKRNGAINNTAT
+1079 QKRNNAINNTSV
-1091 MGSFLSSHDEDSL
+1091 MGSFLSSHDEDTL

-1112 KLSEEE
+1112 KISEEE

-1184 LAIRNTYT
+1184 LAIRNAYT

-1197 GNRSTVAASDAEG
+1197 GNRSTVAVSDADG

-1218 GNSTLYV
+1218 GNNTLYV

-1253 GKTYTVSADQNV
+1253 GKTYTVSADRNV

-1286 EPAPDNTTDDK
+1286 EPAPDEKQDDK
-1297 KPDGKIT
+1297 KTDT
-1304 EDHNGN
+1304 AESNGN
-1310 QQTSGNNS
+1310 AQSSGNNANQS
-1318 SQVNSAVQTTPKQ
+1318 TSANKTTPKQ

-1367 KTTKIPASVFESIKG
+1367 KTTKIPANVFESIKG

-1448 GFEGILRLSVGK
+1448 GFEGILRLSVGT
-1460 DYSGKIANLYYYNET
+1460 DHSGKIANLYYYNET

-1507 NETDMSQTTG
+1507 NDTDMSQTTG

-1528 TPVAAAVILLLFGC
+1528 TPIAAAVILLLFGC

-1552 KKF
+1552 KNF

>member
-56 MMPSNWGWETPAV
+56 MMPSNWGWTTPAV

-126 QFLDFANTGNTVN
+126 QFLDFANTSNTVN

-275 TKVDIAYIEDLVV
+275 IKVDIAYIEDLVV

-558 HYVTIPADQSV
+558 HYVTIPAGQSL
-569 VKAVFTQGEGITRVL
+569 VKAVFTQGEGITEVL
-584 PYNTGFERD
+584 PYNAGYEMD
-593 GANNAIHFYY
+593 GANDTIHFYY
-603 RNDEL
+603 RNDTL
-608 AAENNLASLE
+608 AAENNLASLD
-618 GNVSIVINGQTYA
+618 GKVSVVVNGQTCA
-631 MAYDAGNDRF
+631 MTYDAANDRF
-641 VYNLTDVSTGDYYY
+641 GYDFTGVSTGDYYY
-655 YYAVNGKE
+655 YYVVDGTG
-663 ELDAFNDVTANDSN
+663 ELDAFNSEKADYS

-687 KANVSVAASLSQYA
+687 KANVSVEASLSQYA

-709 LSVELTAKDGEGL
+709 LSVKLTAKDGEGL

-734 SELGLGKE
+734 SELGLNRE
-742 FAIEP
+742 FAIDP
-747 QLMEGTI
+747 TLMEGTI
-754 SCLNTVAAGVKN
+754 SCLNTVAAGEKT

-1013 TWEAF
+1013 TWAAF

-1046 LGTGSMDALLD
+1046 LGTGTMDALLD

-1063 AQKFV
+1063 AQNFV
-1068 TGDISGVESSL
+1068 TGNISSVENSL
-1079 QKRNGAINNTAT
+1079 QKRNNAINNTSV
-1091 MGSFLSSHDEDSL
+1091 MGSFLSSHDEDTL

-1112 KLSEEE
+1112 KISEEE

-1184 LAIRNTYT
+1184 LAIRNAYT

-1197 GNRSTVAASDAEG
+1197 GNRSTVAVSDADG

-1218 GNSTLYV
+1218 GNNTLYV

-1253 GKTYTVSADQNV
+1253 GKTYTVSADRNV

-1286 EPAPDNTTDDK
+1286 EPAPDEKQDDK
-1297 KPDGKIT
+1297 KTDT
-1304 EDHNGN
+1304 AESNGN
-1310 QQTSGNNS
+1310 AQSSGNNANQS
-1318 SQVNSAVQTTPKQ
+1318 TSANKTTPKQ

-1367 KTTKIPASVFESIKG
+1367 KTTKIPANVFESIKG

-1483 AVQVK
+1483 AAQVK

>member
-34 ALGGGNSTVQAAEK
+34 ALGGGNSTVQAAET

-56 MMPSNWGWETPAV
+56 MMPSNWGWTTPAV

-83 TDSTEG
+83 IENTDG

-103 SKGNVAGDTTE
+103 SKGNVVGDTTE

-126 QFLDFANTGNTVN
+126 QFLDFANPGNNIN
-139 PAYDSKLSQYT
+139 PGYDSKLSQYT
-150 EDTPTDVYYIQK
+150 EDKPTDVYYIQK
-162 DGAWAYYLD
+162 DGQGDYYLD
-171 VKGIEAVP
+171 AAGTTSVP

-204 PNFVKSIENENI
+204 PNFVKSSENENI

-260 ADVTLSLDKTDETKE
+260 ADVTLSLDKTDKTKE
-275 TKVDIAYIEDLVV
+275 TKVNIAYIKDLVV

-297 VTMELPATGTYY
+297 VTMELPVTGTYY
-309 GGDGNVQNGVSVTYT
+309 GDDGNVQNGVSVTYT
-324 AKTEGITLTGNEIS
+324 AKTEGITLNGNEIS

-346 EVTVVAAYDGIEKE
+346 EVTIAATYNGIEKE
-360 IIIPVVEVVY
+360 ITIPVVEVVY

-380 ATHMSE
+380 ETHMSE

-544 STADNEWANKDGGD
+544 STTDNEWANKDGGD
-558 HYVTIPADQSV
+558 HYVTIPAGQSL
-569 VKAVFTQGEGITRVL
+569 VKAVFTQGEGITEVL
-584 PYNTGFERD
+584 PYNAGYEMD
-593 GANNAIHFYY
+593 GANDTIHFYF
-603 RNDEL
+603 RNDAL
-608 AAENNLASLE
+608 AAENNLASLD
-618 GNVSIVINGQTYA
+618 GKVSVVVNGQTCQ
-631 MAYDAGNDRF
+631 MTYDAANDRF
-641 VYNLTDVSTGDYYY
+641 GYDFTGVSTGDYYY
-655 YYAVNGKE
+655 YYVVNGKE

-687 KANVSVAASLSQYA
+687 KANVSVATSLSQYA

-709 LSVELTAKDGEGL
+709 LSVKLTAKDGEGL

-747 QLMEGTI
+747 ELMEGTI

-826 DYNTGEKG
+826 DYNVGEKG

-870 TEDQHDNKTDTAT
+870 TEDQHDNETDTAT

-897 NKHLGTEQQF
+897 NKHLGKEQQF

-928 HAGYGTEKYFNSIL
+928 HAGYGREDYFNSIL

-949 ISMIRDSN
+949 ISMIRDSS

-987 TWQTEWMSKYSIDY
+987 AWQTEWMSKYNIDY

-1013 TWEAF
+1013 TWAAF

-1046 LGTGSMDALLD
+1046 LGTGTMDALLD

-1063 AQKFV
+1063 AQNFV
-1068 TGDISGVESSL
+1068 TGNISSVENSL
-1079 QKRNGAINNTAT
+1079 QKRNNAINNTSV
-1091 MGSFLSSHDEDSL
+1091 MGSFLSSHDEDTL

-1112 KLSEEE
+1112 KISEEE

-1184 LAIRNTYT
+1184 LAIRNAYT

-1197 GNRSTVAASDAEG
+1197 GNRSTVAVSDADG

-1218 GNSTLYV
+1218 GNNTLYV

-1297 KPDGKIT
+1297 KPDGKTT

-1367 KTTKIPASVFESIKG
+1367 KTTKIPANVFESIKG

-1448 GFEGILRLSVGK
+1448 GFEGILRLSVGT

-1507 NETDMSQTTG
+1507 NDTDMSQTTG

-1528 TPVAAAVILLLFGC
+1528 TPIAAAVILLLFGC

-1552 KKF
+1552 KHF

>member
-34 ALGGGNSTVQAAEK
+34 ALGSGSSTVQAAEN

-56 MMPSNWGWETPAV
+56 MMPSNWGWTTPAI
-69 QFWGGTYAVSGNTN
+69 QFWGGTAAVTGNTN
-83 TDSTEG
+83 TESPDG
-89 TEIPGW
+89 TEIPEW

-103 SKGNVAGDTTE
+103 TQTGDTTE

-126 QFLDFANTGNTVN
+126 QFLDFDNPGNNKN
-139 PAYDSKLSQYT
+139 PGYDSKLSQYT

-275 TKVDIAYIEDLVV
+275 IKVDIAYIEDLVV

-558 HYVTIPADQSV
+558 HYVTIPAGQSL
-569 VKAVFTQGEGITRVL
+569 VKAVFTQGEGITEVL
-584 PYNTGFERD
+584 PYNAGYEMD
-593 GANNAIHFYY
+593 GANDTIHFYY
-603 RNDEL
+603 RNDTL
-608 AAENNLASLE
+608 AAENNLASLD
-618 GNVSIVINGQTYA
+618 GKVSVVVNGQTCA
-631 MAYDAGNDRF
+631 MTYDAANDRF
-641 VYNLTDVSTGDYYY
+641 GYDFIGVSTGDYYY
-655 YYAVNGKE
+655 YYVVDGTG
-663 ELDAFNDVTANDSN
+663 ELDAFNSEKADYS

-687 KANVSVAASLSQYA
+687 KANMSVAASLSQYA

-709 LSVELTAKDGEGL
+709 LSVKLTAKDGEGL

-734 SELGLGKE
+734 SELGLNRE
-742 FAIEP
+742 FAIDP
-747 QLMEGTI
+747 TLMEGTI
-754 SCLNTVAAGVKN
+754 SCLNTVAAGEKT

-1013 TWEAF
+1013 TWAAF

-1046 LGTGSMDALLD
+1046 LGTGTMDALLD

-1063 AQKFV
+1063 AQNFV
-1068 TGDISGVESSL
+1068 TGNISSVENSL
-1079 QKRNGAINNTAT
+1079 QKRNNAINNTSV
-1091 MGSFLSSHDEDSL
+1091 MGSFLSSHDEDTL

-1112 KLSEEE
+1112 KISEEE

-1184 LAIRNTYT
+1184 LAIRNAYT

-1197 GNRSTVAASDAEG
+1197 GNRSTVAVSDADG

-1218 GNSTLYV
+1218 GNNTLYV

-1253 GKTYTVSADQNV
+1253 GKTYTVSADRNV

-1286 EPAPDNTTDDK
+1286 EPAPDEKQDDK
-1297 KPDGKIT
+1297 KTDT
-1304 EDHNGN
+1304 AESNGN
-1310 QQTSGNNS
+1310 AQSSGNNANQS
-1318 SQVNSAVQTTPKQ
+1318 TSANKTTPKQ

-1367 KTTKIPASVFESIKG
+1367 KTTKIPANVFESIKG

-1448 GFEGILRLSVGK
+1448 GFEGILRLSVGT

-1507 NETDMSQTTG
+1507 NDTDMSQTTG

-1528 TPVAAAVILLLFGC
+1528 TPIAAAVILLLFGC

-1552 KKF
+1552 KNF

>member
-1 MRKLTKSF
+1 M
-9 QKRQSIASRVLCFLL
+9 
-24 VLAMVVTMVP
+24 
-34 ALGGGNSTVQAAEK
+34 N
-48 EKNLTIHF
+48 
-56 MMPSNWGWETPAV
+56 
-69 QFWGGTYAVSGNTN
+69 
-83 TDSTEG
+83 
-89 TEIPGW
+89 
-95 GGAKGFFM
+95 
-103 SKGNVAGDTTE
+103 
-114 YTLSVKGTFTGF
+114 
-126 QFLDFANTGNTVN
+126 
-139 PAYDSKLSQYT
+139 
-150 EDTPTDVYYIQK
+150 
-162 DGAWAYYLD
+162 
-171 VKGIEAVP
+171 
-179 DLPKTETT
+179 
-187 FLLVGN
+187 
-193 IPGMAW
+193 
-199 DPSAK
+199 
-204 PNFVKSIENENI
+204 
-216 YSITLN
+216 
-222 AVPAGKYQYK
+222 
-232 ILEDAATKG
+232 
-241 WDKPWAQNNDNLS
+241 
-254 LNLNAP
+254 
-260 ADVTLSLDKTDETKE
+260 
-275 TKVDIAYIEDLVV
+275 
-288 EVPAQIQKG
+288 
-297 VTMELPATGTYY
+297 
-309 GGDGNVQNGVSVTYT
+309 
-324 AKTEGITLTGNEIS
+324 
-338 VPISYEGT
+338 
-346 EVTVVAAYDGIEKE
+346 
-360 IIIPVVEVVY
+360 
-370 HYTIY
+370 
-375 YYDFD
+375 
-380 ATHMSE
+380 
-386 NASDLWIWQ
+386 
-395 KSGAGATAGTL
+395 
-406 FTAKE
+406 
-411 KLSDGNEWL
+411 
-420 RADVTLPYTDVQI
+420 
-433 IPRSKDEWKWQGDT
+433 
-447 VLYNNSATA
+447 
-456 ENVTLYIVSNSNQ
+456 
-469 AYTTLP
+469 
-475 ELVKP
+475 
-480 KSRSIMIE
+480 
-488 YDRPAKDYE
+488 
-497 GWNIFTWNSGFGSDV
+497 
-512 SVAFADINGKMV
+512 
-524 AKIPVKD
+524 
-531 SQADL
+531 
-536 MLSFCMRQ
+536 
-544 STADNEWANKDGGD
+544 
-558 HYVTIPADQSV
+558 
-569 VKAVFTQGEGITRVL
+569 
-584 PYNTGFERD
+584 
-593 GANNAIHFYY
+593 
-603 RNDEL
+603 
-608 AAENNLASLE
+608 
-618 GNVSIVINGQTYA
+618 
-631 MAYDAGNDRF
+631 
-641 VYNLTDVSTGDYYY
+641 
-655 YYAVNGKE
+655 
-663 ELDAFNDVTANDSN
+663 
-677 GKECSVCHFK
+677 
-687 KANVSVAASLSQYA
+687 VAASLSQYA

-747 QLMEGTI
+747 ELMEGTI

-814 GDASNNDAYGVG
+814 GDAENNNAYGVG
-826 DYNTGEKG
+826 DYNIGEKG

-1091 MGSFLSSHDEDSL
+1091 MGSFLSSHDEDTL

-1112 KLSEEE
+1112 KISEEE

-1184 LAIRNTYT
+1184 LAIRNAYT

-1197 GNRSTVAASDAEG
+1197 GNRSTVAVSDADG

-1218 GNSTLYV
+1218 GNNTLYV

-1297 KPDGKIT
+1297 KPDGKTT

-1367 KTTKIPASVFESIKG
+1367 KTTKIPANVFESIKG

-1448 GFEGILRLSVGK
+1448 GFEGILRLSVGT
-1460 DYSGKIANLYYYNET
+1460 DHSGKIANLYYYNET

-1507 NETDMSQTTG
+1507 NDTDMSQTTG

-1528 TPVAAAVILLLFGC
+1528 TPIAAAVILLLFGC

-1552 KKF
+1552 KHF

>member
-34 ALGGGNSTVQAAEK
+34 ALGGGNSTVQAAET

-56 MMPSNWGWETPAV
+56 MMPSNWGWTTPAI
-69 QFWGGTYAVSGNTN
+69 QFWGGTATVTGNTN
-83 TDSTEG
+83 TESVDG
-89 TEIPGW
+89 TKIPGW
-95 GGAKGFFM
+95 GEAKGFFM

-139 PAYDSKLSQYT
+139 PAYDSKISQYT

-162 DGAWAYYLD
+162 DGQWDYYLD
-171 VKGIEAVP
+171 ATGTTSVP

-324 AKTEGITLTGNEIS
+324 AKTEGITLNGNEIS

-346 EVTVVAAYDGIEKE
+346 EVTVVAAYHGIEKE
-360 IIIPVVEVVY
+360 IVIPVVEVVY

-558 HYVTIPADQSV
+558 HYVTIPAGQSL
-569 VKAVFTQGEGITRVL
+569 VKAVFTQGEGITEVL
-584 PYNTGFERD
+584 PYNAGYEMD
-593 GANNAIHFYY
+593 GANDTIHFYY
-603 RNDEL
+603 RNDTL
-608 AAENNLASLE
+608 AAENNLASLD
-618 GNVSIVINGQTYA
+618 GKVSVVVNGQTCA
-631 MAYDAGNDRF
+631 MTYDAANDRF
-641 VYNLTDVSTGDYYY
+641 GYDFTGVSTGDYYY
-655 YYAVNGKE
+655 YYVVDGTE
-663 ELDAFNDVTANDSN
+663 ELDAFNSEKADYS
-677 GKECSVCHFK
+677 GQECSVCHFK
-687 KANVSVAASLSQYA
+687 KANVSVEASLSQYA

-709 LSVELTAKDGEGL
+709 LSVKLTAKDGEGL

-734 SELGLGKE
+734 SELGLNRE
-742 FAIEP
+742 FAIDST
-747 QLMEGTI
+747 LMEGTI
-754 SCLNTVAAGVKN
+754 SCLNTVAAGEKT

-1091 MGSFLSSHDEDSL
+1091 MGSFLSSHDEDTL

-1112 KLSEEE
+1112 KISEEE

-1184 LAIRNTYT
+1184 LAIRNAYT

-1197 GNRSTVAASDAEG
+1197 GNRSTAAVSDADG

-1275 GTIVLTAETKT
+1275 GTIVLTAEKKT
-1286 EPAPDNTTDDK
+1286 EPAPDEKQDDK
-1297 KPDGKIT
+1297 KTDT
-1304 EDHNGN
+1304 AESNGN
-1310 QQTSGNNS
+1310 AQSSGNNANQS
-1318 SQVNSAVQTTPKQ
+1318 TSANKTNPKQ

-1367 KTTKIPASVFESIKG
+1367 KTTKIPANVFESIKG

-1507 NETDMSQTTG
+1507 NDTDMSQTTG

-1528 TPVAAAVILLLFGC
+1528 TPIAAAVILLLFGC

-1552 KKF
+1552 KNF

>member
-1 MRKLTKSF
+1 
-9 QKRQSIASRVLCFLL
+9 
-24 VLAMVVTMVP
+24 
-34 ALGGGNSTVQAAEK
+34 
-48 EKNLTIHF
+48 
-56 MMPSNWGWETPAV
+56 
-69 QFWGGTYAVSGNTN
+69 
-83 TDSTEG
+83 
-89 TEIPGW
+89 
-95 GGAKGFFM
+95 M
-103 SKGNVAGDTTE
+103 S
-114 YTLSVKGTFTGF
+114 
-126 QFLDFANTGNTVN
+126 
-139 PAYDSKLSQYT
+139 
-150 EDTPTDVYYIQK
+150 
-162 DGAWAYYLD
+162 
-171 VKGIEAVP
+171 
-179 DLPKTETT
+179 
-187 FLLVGN
+187 
-193 IPGMAW
+193 
-199 DPSAK
+199 
-204 PNFVKSIENENI
+204 
-216 YSITLN
+216 
-222 AVPAGKYQYK
+222 
-232 ILEDAATKG
+232 
-241 WDKPWAQNNDNLS
+241 
-254 LNLNAP
+254 
-260 ADVTLSLDKTDETKE
+260 
-275 TKVDIAYIEDLVV
+275 V
-288 EVPAQIQKG
+288 E
-297 VTMELPATGTYY
+297 
-309 GGDGNVQNGVSVTYT
+309 
-324 AKTEGITLTGNEIS
+324 
-338 VPISYEGT
+338 
-346 EVTVVAAYDGIEKE
+346 
-360 IIIPVVEVVY
+360 
-370 HYTIY
+370 
-375 YYDFD
+375 
-380 ATHMSE
+380 
-386 NASDLWIWQ
+386 
-395 KSGAGATAGTL
+395 
-406 FTAKE
+406 
-411 KLSDGNEWL
+411 
-420 RADVTLPYTDVQI
+420 
-433 IPRSKDEWKWQGDT
+433 
-447 VLYNNSATA
+447 
-456 ENVTLYIVSNSNQ
+456 
-469 AYTTLP
+469 
-475 ELVKP
+475 
-480 KSRSIMIE
+480 
-488 YDRPAKDYE
+488 
-497 GWNIFTWNSGFGSDV
+497 
-512 SVAFADINGKMV
+512 
-524 AKIPVKD
+524 
-531 SQADL
+531 
-536 MLSFCMRQ
+536 
-544 STADNEWANKDGGD
+544 
-558 HYVTIPADQSV
+558 
-569 VKAVFTQGEGITRVL
+569 
-584 PYNTGFERD
+584 
-593 GANNAIHFYY
+593 
-603 RNDEL
+603 
-608 AAENNLASLE
+608 
-618 GNVSIVINGQTYA
+618 
-631 MAYDAGNDRF
+631 
-641 VYNLTDVSTGDYYY
+641 
-655 YYAVNGKE
+655 
-663 ELDAFNDVTANDSN
+663 
-677 GKECSVCHFK
+677 
-687 KANVSVAASLSQYA
+687 ASLSQYA

-709 LSVELTAKDGEGL
+709 LSVKLTAKDGEGL

-734 SELGLGKE
+734 SELGLNRE
-742 FAIEP
+742 FAIDP
-747 QLMEGTI
+747 TLMEGTI
-754 SCLNTVAAGVKN
+754 SCLNTVAAGEKT

-1297 KPDGKIT
+1297 KPDGKTT

-1367 KTTKIPASVFESIKG
+1367 KATKIPANVFESIKG

-1448 GFEGILRLSVGK
+1448 GFEGILRLSVGT
-1460 DYSGKIANLYYYNET
+1460 DYSGKIANLYYYNEA

-1483 AVQVK
+1483 AAQVK

-1507 NETDMSQTTG
+1507 NDTDMSQTTG

-1528 TPVAAAVILLLFGC
+1528 TPIAAAVILLLFGC

-1552 KKF
+1552 KNF

>member
-56 MMPSNWGWETPAV
+56 MMPSNWGWTTPAV

-139 PAYDSKLSQYT
+139 PAYDSKISQYT

-162 DGAWAYYLD
+162 DGQWDYYLD
-171 VKGIEAVP
+171 AAGTTSVP

-324 AKTEGITLTGNEIS
+324 AKTEGITLNGNEIS

-558 HYVTIPADQSV
+558 HYVTIPAGQSL
-569 VKAVFTQGEGITRVL
+569 VKAVFTQGEGITEVL
-584 PYNTGFERD
+584 PYNAGYEMD
-593 GANNAIHFYY
+593 GANDTIHFYY
-603 RNDEL
+603 RNDTL
-608 AAENNLASLE
+608 AAENNLASLD
-618 GNVSIVINGQTYA
+618 GKVSVVVNGQTCA
-631 MAYDAGNDRF
+631 MTYDAANDRF
-641 VYNLTDVSTGDYYY
+641 GYDFTGVSTGDYYY
-655 YYAVNGKE
+655 YYVVDGTE
-663 ELDAFNDVTANDSN
+663 ELDAFNSEKADYS

-687 KANVSVAASLSQYA
+687 KANVSVEASLSQYA

-709 LSVELTAKDGEGL
+709 LSVKLTAKDGEGL

-734 SELGLGKE
+734 SELGLNRE
-742 FAIEP
+742 FAIDP
-747 QLMEGTI
+747 TLMEGTI

-1091 MGSFLSSHDEDSL
+1091 MGSFLSSHDEDTL

-1112 KLSEEE
+1112 KISEEE

-1184 LAIRNTYT
+1184 LAIRNAYT

-1197 GNRSTVAASDAEG
+1197 GNRSTAAVSDADG

-1297 KPDGKIT
+1297 KPDGKTT

-1318 SQVNSAVQTTPKQ
+1318 SQSTSANKTAPKQ

-1352 VNKAKTGSKI
+1352 VNKAKAGSTI
-1362 RVNLL
+1362 RVNLK
-1367 KTTKIPASVFESIKG
+1367 KTTKIPANVFENIKG
-1382 KDMNVTFKVS
+1382 KDVTVTFKVS

>member
-1 MRKLTKSF
+1 
-9 QKRQSIASRVLCFLL
+9 
-24 VLAMVVTMVP
+24 
-34 ALGGGNSTVQAAEK
+34 
-48 EKNLTIHF
+48 
-56 MMPSNWGWETPAV
+56 
-69 QFWGGTYAVSGNTN
+69 
-83 TDSTEG
+83 
-89 TEIPGW
+89 
-95 GGAKGFFM
+95 
-103 SKGNVAGDTTE
+103 
-114 YTLSVKGTFTGF
+114 
-126 QFLDFANTGNTVN
+126 
-139 PAYDSKLSQYT
+139 
-150 EDTPTDVYYIQK
+150 
-162 DGAWAYYLD
+162 
-171 VKGIEAVP
+171 
-179 DLPKTETT
+179 
-187 FLLVGN
+187 
-193 IPGMAW
+193 
-199 DPSAK
+199 
-204 PNFVKSIENENI
+204 
-216 YSITLN
+216 
-222 AVPAGKYQYK
+222 
-232 ILEDAATKG
+232 
-241 WDKPWAQNNDNLS
+241 
-254 LNLNAP
+254 
-260 ADVTLSLDKTDETKE
+260 
-275 TKVDIAYIEDLVV
+275 
-288 EVPAQIQKG
+288 
-297 VTMELPATGTYY
+297 
-309 GGDGNVQNGVSVTYT
+309 
-324 AKTEGITLTGNEIS
+324 
-338 VPISYEGT
+338 
-346 EVTVVAAYDGIEKE
+346 
-360 IIIPVVEVVY
+360 
-370 HYTIY
+370 
-375 YYDFD
+375 
-380 ATHMSE
+380 MSE

-558 HYVTIPADQSV
+558 HYVTIPAGQSL
-569 VKAVFTQGEGITRVL
+569 VKAVFTQGEGITEVL
-584 PYNTGFERD
+584 PYNAGYEMD
-593 GANNAIHFYY
+593 GANDTIHFYY
-603 RNDEL
+603 RNDTL
-608 AAENNLASLE
+608 AAENNLASLD
-618 GNVSIVINGQTYA
+618 GKVSVVVNGQTCA
-631 MAYDAGNDRF
+631 MTYDAANDRF
-641 VYNLTDVSTGDYYY
+641 GYDFTGVSTGDYYY
-655 YYAVNGKE
+655 YYVVDGTE
-663 ELDAFNDVTANDSN
+663 ELDAFNSEKADYS

-687 KANVSVAASLSQYA
+687 KANVSVEASLSQYA

-709 LSVELTAKDGEGL
+709 LSVKLTAKDGEGL

-734 SELGLGKE
+734 SELGLNRE
-742 FAIEP
+742 FAIDP
-747 QLMEGTI
+747 TLMEGTI
-754 SCLNTVAAGVKN
+754 SCLNTVAAGEKT

-814 GDASNNDAYGVG
+814 GDAENNDAYGVG
-826 DYNTGEKG
+826 DYNIGEKG

-1253 GKTYTVSADQNV
+1253 GKTYTVSADRNV

-1297 KPDGKIT
+1297 KPDGKTT

-1448 GFEGILRLSVGK
+1448 GFEGILRLSVGT

-1507 NETDMSQTTG
+1507 NDTDMSQTTG

-1528 TPVAAAVILLLFGC
+1528 TPIAAAVILLLFGC

-1552 KKF
+1552 KHF

>member
-34 ALGGGNSTVQAAEK
+34 ALGGGNSTVQAAET

-56 MMPSNWGWETPAV
+56 MMPSNWGWTTPAI
-69 QFWGGTYAVSGNTN
+69 QFWGGTATVTGNTN
-83 TDSTEG
+83 TESVDG
-89 TEIPGW
+89 TKIPGW
-95 GGAKGFFM
+95 GEAKGFFM

-139 PAYDSKLSQYT
+139 PAYDSKISHYT

-162 DGAWAYYLD
+162 DGQWDYYLD
-171 VKGIEAVP
+171 ATGTTSVP

-324 AKTEGITLTGNEIS
+324 AKTEGITLNGNEIS

-346 EVTVVAAYDGIEKE
+346 EVTVVAAYHGIEKE
-360 IIIPVVEVVY
+360 IVIPVVEVVY

-558 HYVTIPADQSV
+558 HYVTIPAGQSL
-569 VKAVFTQGEGITRVL
+569 VKAVFTQGEGITEVL
-584 PYNTGFERD
+584 PYNAGYEMD
-593 GANNAIHFYY
+593 GANDTIHFYY
-603 RNDEL
+603 RNDTL
-608 AAENNLASLE
+608 AAENNLASLD
-618 GNVSIVINGQTYA
+618 GKVSVVVNGQTCA
-631 MAYDAGNDRF
+631 MTYDAANDRF
-641 VYNLTDVSTGDYYY
+641 GYDFTGVSTGDYYY
-655 YYAVNGKE
+655 YYVVDGTE
-663 ELDAFNDVTANDSN
+663 ELDAFNSEKADYS
-677 GKECSVCHFK
+677 GQECSVCHFK
-687 KANVSVAASLSQYA
+687 KANVSVEASLSQYA

-709 LSVELTAKDGEGL
+709 LSVKLTAKDGEGL

-734 SELGLGKE
+734 SELGLNRE
-742 FAIEP
+742 FAIDP
-747 QLMEGTI
+747 TLMEGTI
-754 SCLNTVAAGVKN
+754 SCLNTVAAGEKT

-814 GDASNNDAYGVG
+814 GDAENNDAYGVG
-826 DYNTGEKG
+826 DYNIGEKG

-1253 GKTYTVSADQNV
+1253 GKTYTVSADRNV

-1297 KPDGKIT
+1297 KPDGKTT

-1448 GFEGILRLSVGK
+1448 GFEGILRLSVGT

-1507 NETDMSQTTG
+1507 NDTDMSQTTG

-1528 TPVAAAVILLLFGC
+1528 TPIAAAVILLLFGC

-1552 KKF
+1552 KHF

>member
-34 ALGGGNSTVQAAEK
+34 ALGGGNSTVQAAET

-56 MMPSNWGWETPAV
+56 MMPSNWGWTTPAI
-69 QFWGGTYAVSGNTN
+69 QFWGGTATVTGNTN
-83 TDSTEG
+83 TESVDG
-89 TEIPGW
+89 TKIPGW
-95 GGAKGFFM
+95 GEAKGFFM

-139 PAYDSKLSQYT
+139 PAYDSKISQYT

-162 DGAWAYYLD
+162 DGQWDYYLD
-171 VKGIEAVP
+171 ATGTTSVP

-193 IPGMAW
+193 ILGMAW

-324 AKTEGITLTGNEIS
+324 AKTEGITLNGNEIS

-346 EVTVVAAYDGIEKE
+346 EVTVVAAYHGIEKE
-360 IIIPVVEVVY
+360 IVIPVVEVVY

-558 HYVTIPADQSV
+558 HYVTIPAGQSL
-569 VKAVFTQGEGITRVL
+569 VKAVFTQGEGITEVL
-584 PYNTGFERD
+584 PYNAGYEMD
-593 GANNAIHFYY
+593 GANDTIHFYY
-603 RNDEL
+603 RNDTL
-608 AAENNLASLE
+608 AAENNLASLD
-618 GNVSIVINGQTYA
+618 GKVSVVVNGQTCA
-631 MAYDAGNDRF
+631 MTYDAANDRF
-641 VYNLTDVSTGDYYY
+641 GYDFTGVSTGDYYY
-655 YYAVNGKE
+655 YYVVDGTE
-663 ELDAFNDVTANDSN
+663 ELDAFNSEKADYS
-677 GKECSVCHFK
+677 GQECSVCHFK
-687 KANVSVAASLSQYA
+687 KANVSVEASLSQYA

-709 LSVELTAKDGEGL
+709 LSVKLTAKDGEGL

-734 SELGLGKE
+734 SELGLNRE
-742 FAIEP
+742 FAIDST
-747 QLMEGTI
+747 LMEGTI
-754 SCLNTVAAGVKN
+754 SCLNTVAAGEKT

-1091 MGSFLSSHDEDSL
+1091 MGSFLSSHDEDTL

-1112 KLSEEE
+1112 KISEEE

-1184 LAIRNTYT
+1184 LAIRNAYT

-1197 GNRSTVAASDAEG
+1197 GNRSTAAVSDADG

-1275 GTIVLTAETKT
+1275 GTIVLTAEKKT
-1286 EPAPDNTTDDK
+1286 EPAPDEKQDDK
-1297 KPDGKIT
+1297 KTDT
-1304 EDHNGN
+1304 AESNGN
-1310 QQTSGNNS
+1310 AQSSGNNANQS
-1318 SQVNSAVQTTPKQ
+1318 TSANKTNPKQ

-1367 KTTKIPASVFESIKG
+1367 KTTKIPANVFESIKG

-1507 NETDMSQTTG
+1507 NDTDMSQTTG

-1528 TPVAAAVILLLFGC
+1528 TPIAAAVILLLFGC

-1552 KKF
+1552 KNF

>member
-34 ALGGGNSTVQAAEK
+34 ALGSGSSTVQAAEK
-48 EKNLTIHF
+48 EKNLAIHF
-56 MMPSNWGWETPAV
+56 MMPSNWGWTTPAI
-69 QFWGGTYAVSGNTN
+69 QFWGGTAAVTGNTN
-83 TDSTEG
+83 TESPDG
-89 TEIPGW
+89 TEIPEW

-103 SKGNVAGDTTE
+103 TQTGDTTE

-126 QFLDFANTGNTVN
+126 QFLDFDNPGNNKN
-139 PAYDSKLSQYT
+139 PGYDSKLSQYT

-171 VKGIEAVP
+171 ADGTTAVP

-204 PNFVKSIENENI
+204 PNFVKSIENENV

-232 ILEDAATKG
+232 ILEDAATEG
-241 WDKPWAQNNDNLS
+241 WNKPWAQNSDNLS

-260 ADVTLSLDKTDETKE
+260 ADVTLSLDKTDKAKE
-275 TKVDIAYIEDLVV
+275 TKVNIAYIKDLVV

-297 VTMELPATGTYY
+297 VTMELPVTGTYY
-309 GGDGNVQNGVSVTYT
+309 GDDGNVQNGVSVTYT
-324 AKTEGITLTGNEIS
+324 AKTEGITLNGNEIL
-338 VPISYEGT
+338 VPLSYEGT
-346 EVTVVAAYDGIEKE
+346 EVTVAAAYNGIEKE

-380 ATHMSE
+380 ETHMSE

-544 STADNEWANKDGGD
+544 STTDNEWANKDGGD
-558 HYVTIPADQSV
+558 HYVTIPAGQSL
-569 VKAVFTQGEGITRVL
+569 VKAVFTQGEGITEVL
-584 PYNTGFERD
+584 PYNAGYEMD
-593 GANNAIHFYY
+593 GANDTIHFYF
-603 RNDEL
+603 RNDAL
-608 AAENNLASLE
+608 AAENNLASLD
-618 GNVSIVINGQTYA
+618 GKVSVVVNGQNCPMT
-631 MAYDAGNDRF
+631 YDAANDRF
-641 VYNLTDVSTGDYYY
+641 GYDFTGVSTGDYYY
-655 YYAVNGKE
+655 YYVVNGKE

-687 KANVSVAASLSQYA
+687 KANVSVTASLSQYA

-709 LSVELTAKDGEGL
+709 LSVKLTAKDGEGL

-734 SELGLGKE
+734 SELGLNRE
-742 FAIEP
+742 FAIDP
-747 QLMEGTI
+747 TLMEGTI
-754 SCLNTVAAGVKN
+754 SCLNTVAAGEKT

-1448 GFEGILRLSVGK
+1448 GFEGILRLSVGT

-1507 NETDMSQTTG
+1507 NDTDMSQTTG

-1528 TPVAAAVILLLFGC
+1528 TPIAAAVILLLFGC

-1552 KKF
+1552 KHF